1 MRIETVTGAA
11 LLPHVPALARL
22 RSQVFLDWPYLY
34 EGKPEEEA
42 RYLRH
47 YIEDRGA
54 AIILA
59 WDGDAI
65 VGAASCQPMVA
76 THGPVKASFEAA
88 GRDPAQYC
96 YFGESVLLPAYRGQ
110 GAGVAFF
117 AAREAHARSLGLAF
131 ATFCAVVRNV
141 NDPRKP
147 AGYTPLDGFWR
158 KRGYTHHPELSCVF
172 DWLEVGDTKAT
183 PHSLAFWIKA
193 LDRDRPGDLPPGR
206 ESSAEAASA

>member
-1 MRIETVTGAA
+1 MSLNIKTLTGAA

-22 RSQVFLDWPYLY
+22 RALVFAEWPYLY
-34 EGKPEEEA
+34 ASQAEGEA

-47 YIEDRGA
+47 YVEDHGA

-59 WDGDAI
+59 RDGAKV
-65 VGAASCQPMVA
+65 VGAATCQPMA
-76 THGPVKASFEAA
+76 STHGPVKSTFETA
-88 GRDPAQYC
+88 GRDPAPYC

-117 AAREAHARSLGLAF
+117 NAREAHARSLGLAF

-147 AGYTPLDGFWR
+147 ASYTPLDAFWG

-172 DWLEVGDTKAT
+172 DWTETGDTRPT
-183 PHSLAFWIKA
+183 PHALSFWIKA
-193 LDRDRPGDLPPGR
+193 LP
-206 ESSAEAASA
+206 